1 MYKTKL
7 CLGVSKSFDIP
18 PSEQIRLFKETGF
31 ECFFTEWERGGK
43 IGEYK
48 RIADELGMIYQSVHA
63 PFGKIEKMWMDDA
76 EAAQNVVSELIECV
90 NDCAENDVPIMIC
103 HVWKGFN
110 TPDVPNDTGV
120 ANFEKV
126 VRAAEKL
133 GVKIAFENTE
143 GEEFLEKI
151 MSALGKYENVGLCF
165 DSGHELCYNFSRDM
179 LAKYG
184 SRLIATH
191 LNDNL
196 GIKSFEGNTHWLDD
210 LHLLPYD
217 GVADWDKIA
226 ADLSSLGFSGP
237 LTFELIKKSKPG
249 RHDNDKYYKL
259 PIEEYLAE
267 AYARA
272 CRVATAFCRHN

>member
-1 MYKTKL
+1 
-7 CLGVSKSFDIP
+7 LGINKQFGISGED
-18 PSEQIRLFKETGF
+18 QIRLFYKTGF
-31 ECFFTEWERGGK
+31 EAFFTGWDSDLPR
-43 IGEYK
+43 Y
-48 RIADELGMIYQSVHA
+48 RQVADELGMIYQSVHA
-63 PFGKIEKMWMDDA
+63 PFGKIEKIWMDDA

-90 NDCAENDVPIMIC
+90 NDCAENNVPIMIC

-110 TPDVPNDTGV
+110 TPDVPNDMGV

-151 MSALGKYENVGLCF
+151 MSALGKYENVGFCF